1 MRTNIKLIE
10 TKTYVNPYKRS
21 VTVVQKYEL
30 DIFAIKNFAKLAI
43 ACDDI
48 GDYIEDSIA
57 SFGKFYF
64 NGDKL
69 ILTVSGRSK
78 CMANDKF
85 DEKFGFKIADTRAHT
100 KAMKIFSSFYKDI
113 SSLVYKNLIEDIEEK
128 FINCTNAYLSCK
140 EHEFELTHNC

>member
-10 TKTYVNPYKRS
+10 TKTYVNSYKRS

-43 ACDDI
+43 TFDDI
-48 GDYIEDSIA
+48 SDYIEDSIVPL
-57 SFGKFYF
+57 GKFSF

-78 CMANDKF
+78 CMPNDKF

-113 SSLVYKNLIEDIEEK
+113 SSFVYKNLIEDIEEK

>member
-1 MRTNIKLIE
+1 MRTNTKLIE

-21 VTVVQKYEL
+21 VTVVQKYEF

-43 ACDDI
+43 VFDDI
-48 GDYIEDSIA
+48 GNYLEDSIVT
-57 SFGKFYF
+57 SGKFSF

-69 ILTVSGRSK
+69 ILTVSGRSR
-78 CMANDKF
+78 CIPNDKF
-85 DEKFGFKIADTRAHT
+85 DEKLGFKIADTRAHT

-113 SSLVYKNLIEDIEEK
+113 SSLVYKNLIEDLEEK
-128 FINCTNAYLSCK
+128 FIKCTNAYLSCK

>member
-10 TKTYVNPYKRS
+10 TKTYVNSYKRS

-43 ACDDI
+43 TFDDI
-48 GDYIEDSIA
+48 SDYIEDSIA

-78 CMANDKF
+78 CMPNDKF
-85 DEKFGFKIADTRAHT
+85 DEKLGFKIADTRAHT
-100 KAMKIFSSFYKDI
+100 KAMKIFSSFYKDV